1 MAFQWTRST
10 SLALARQR
18 CELCH
23 GLGRVGDSFST
34 PCRCVLRSIFRLCH
48 ERFIDCVKG
57 EKFTSVVKLDL
68 HNGPERRGTWSFKHE
83 EYMAD
88 FILLAHRTLSAEDYR
103 LFRYRFLLG
112 ADWRLC
118 AEKMRMDRGTCFN
131 RIYSMMQRLGR
142 AFAETEPYPMF
153 PLSEYFYASHR
164 GEAVK
169 PCEPPASGPKP
180 VRPPVK
186 DTPGSLAKAA

>member
-23 GLGRVGDSFST
+23 GLGLVGDSFST
-34 PCRCVLRSIFRLCH
+34 PCRCVLRSIFHICH
-48 ERFIDCVKG
+48 DRFIECAQGK
-57 EKFTSVVKLDL
+57 KFTSVVTLDL
-68 HNGPERRGTWSFKHE
+68 HSGPERRGTWSFKHE

-88 FILLAHRTLSAEDYR
+88 FILLARRMLSESDYR

-118 AEKMRMDRGTCFN
+118 AQKLGMDRGTCFN

-142 AFAETEPYPMF
+142 AFAEMEPYPMF
-153 PLSEYFYASHR
+153 PLAEYFYANHR
-164 GEAVK
+164 GEVVK
-169 PCEPPASGPKP
+169 PCEPPKSGPQP

-186 DTPGSLAKAA
+186 GVPGRLPKAA